1 MSRTLSTDEAN
12 RLLIA
17 FSDAAKQLIG
27 RRTLL
32 ESHMFPVTT
41 YVATGLYNLHEIGYE
56 ALREVTESAPPEEIG
71 RLGRRFLSRINQKT
85 HFSIILGYLVG
96 REQRLMDEDEY
107 STLGEDD
114 AEQTRFMLNFFHK
127 AVSNY
132 RSDGKLFVAYGN

>member
-1 MSRTLSTDEAN
+1 MRWDPRQETFEGHDEAN

-114 AEQTRFMLNFFHK
+114 AERYDPKGRAGMAMPGQPAIFIE
-127 AVSNY
+127 
-132 RSDGKLFVAYGN
+132 